1 MPMSRLKKNLL
12 VLPTLKDIVITLA
25 ALAAAGII
33 GLLLIK
39 INGDSY
45 IQIVFVL
52 VVAIVS
58 RFTNGY
64 LCGFIASLAGMLAV
78 KRKEYLHGRT
88 DYRSYS
94 FHGNFHAR
102 GLPALYTAYRPLP

>member
-25 ALAAAGII
+25 ALAAASII

-45 IQIVFVL
+45 IQLVFVL
-52 VVAIVS
+52 GVAIVS

-64 LCGFIASLAGMLAV
+64 LAASL
-78 KRKEYLHGRT
+78 
-88 DYRSYS
+88 
-94 FHGNFHAR
+94 
-102 GLPALYTAYRPLP
+102 RPLRECLR